1 MMIQFNY
8 EEAEL
13 INGLC
18 DETDPSP
25 TLNSIVTRLET
36 ITVDDEGL
44 IPIVK
49 STISKLQLFNNETF
63 RNILN
68 DLPLDTFKMYPTL

>member
-18 DETDPSP
+18 DEADPSP
-25 TLNSIVTRLET
+25 TLNGIVTRLET